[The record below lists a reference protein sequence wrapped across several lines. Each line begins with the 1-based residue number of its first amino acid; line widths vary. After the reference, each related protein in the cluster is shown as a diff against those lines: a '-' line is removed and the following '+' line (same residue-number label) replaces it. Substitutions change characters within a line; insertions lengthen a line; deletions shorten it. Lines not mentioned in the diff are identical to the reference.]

1 MAYDLTDLKVFVAV
15 ARAGNVSRGA
25 QQCHLA
31 PSSASL
37 RIKHLEQAVGVQLL
51 SRQARGVDVTE
62 AGQVML
68 EHAQRCLAMLEQ
80 MNADLRPYAQ
90 GMTGNVTLFANNNAV
105 SSHLP
110 ADLARFFALYPS
122 VRVTLE
128 ERLSPDIVA
137 AVIAGRAAV
146 GVVAVD
152 SEHPALQYFPYRKDQ
167 LVLLCPLGHPLA
179 SQRSASFSECLGHPF
194 ISLQSGAALH
204 TFLMNQASALGERL
218 DVRVQVS
225 GYRAIVRLVA
235 SGAGVGIVPRTAIEP
250 SDEGKLVAV
259 DLLDPWAQ
267 RDLRVCI
274 PRHPG
279 EKNVYRDKLVD
290 LLCGRSSL

>member
-37 RIKHLEQAVGVQLL
+37 RIKHLEQEVGVQLL
-51 SRQARGVDVTE
+51 IRQARGVDVTA

-68 EHAQRCLAMLEQ
+68 EHAQRCLAVLEQ

-105 SSHLP
+105 NSHLP
-110 ADLARFFALYPS
+110 GDLARFFSLYPN

-128 ERLSPDIVA
+128 ERVSHEIVA

-152 SEHPALQYFPYRKDQ
+152 SEHPGLQYFPYRKDE
-167 LVLLCPLGHPLA
+167 LILICPPGHPMAGLA
-179 SQRSASFSECLGHPF
+179 TASFSQCLDYPF

-204 TFLMNQASALGERL
+204 TFLMNQAAALGERL
-218 DVRVQVS
+218 DVRVQVT
-225 GYRAIVRLVA
+225 GYRAIARLVA
-235 SGAGVGIVPRTAIEP
+235 SGAGLGIMPRTALEP
-250 SDEGKLVAV
+250 SDEGKLVV
-259 DLLDPWAQ
+259 VPLGEPWSQ

-274 PRHPG
+274 PRHTG
-279 EKNVYRDKLVD
+279 EKNLYRDKLVD
-290 LLCGRSSL
+290 LLCGRSAI